1 MKREFKIQ
9 DFWEYLSQIQ
19 KEVINEVLD
28 QITVDEYY
36 PCVRAISN
44 YMFDLRAMHLDKIWA
59 MNRNGNKYID
69 LINEA
74 LKKRS
79 ILISEYY
86 IHISSLHYNDDGKED

>member
-9 DFWEYLSQIQ
+9 DFWEYISQIQ

-28 QITVDEYY
+28 QITEDEYY
-36 PCVRAISN
+36 PCVWVITN
-44 YMFDLRAMHLDKIWA
+44 YMFDLRAMHLDKIWT
-59 MNRNGNKYID
+59 MNRSENKYID

-79 ILISEYY
+79 ILISEFY